1 MHADRVEV
9 GERLAANEII
19 IKTPSELLASWKDIC
34 LAILWAIMSLC
45 ILEGFLAILWGL
57 AAYGV
62 EAWAAEEGV
71 LEVVAKDPL
80 APCGTA
86 AVQSDTS

>member
-9 GERLAANEII
+9 GQRLAANEII
-19 IKTPSELLASWKDIC
+19 IN
-34 LAILWAIMSLC
+34 AIMSFC
-45 ILEGFLAILWGL
+45 ILEGCLAILWGL

-71 LEVVAKDPL
+71 LEVVAQDPL
-80 APCGTA
+80 APCRTA
-86 AVQSDTS
+86 AIPSDASPCR

>member
-19 IKTPSELLASWKDIC
+19 IINAIMSFCILEGC
-34 LAILWAIMSLC
+34 LAILW
-45 ILEGFLAILWGL
+45 GWT
-57 AAYGV
+57 YGV

-71 LEVVAKDPL
+71 LEVVAQDPL

-86 AVQSDTS
+86 AIPSDTTPIADC

>member
-1 MHADRVEV
+1 MEV

-19 IKTPSELLASWKDIC
+19 IIN
-34 LAILWAIMSLC
+34 AIMSFC
-45 ILEGFLAILWGL
+45 ILEGCLAILWGL

-71 LEVVAKDPL
+71 LEVVAQDPL

-86 AVQSDTS
+86 ANPSDTSIPGDSRLLSNRHQDARAL